1 MQQKKLRKMEGG
13 MVFVY
18 LNHEG
23 SLGLTH
29 PVVVHLV
36 CASYTNREMRVH
48 TGWVARAR
56 TLFIECCCGIRHP
69 EIVALPCA
77 ALPTFYCWKRN
88 DTFLSNYLVSP
99 EPRGLLGLIWQLP
112 RLIIWWR
119 RQSLALQFKHS
130 ADVICNKSPHCKLP
144 LCCVWTVW
152 LSRWESLSSNLGVSS
167 SLWICSYDSTVSMT
181 VAGGIMF

>member
-1 MQQKKLRKMEGG
+1 MH
-13 MVFVY
+13 

-23 SLGLTH
+23 SLVLTH
-29 PVVVHLV
+29 PVVMHLV
-36 CASYTNREMRVH
+36 CASYINREMRVH
-48 TGWVARAR
+48 IGWVARAHA
-56 TLFIECCCGIRHP
+56 LFIKFVRYQTSRNCCM
-69 EIVALPCA
+69 PCA
-77 ALPTFYCWKRN
+77 VLPTFYCWKRN

-130 ADVICNKSPHCKLP
+130 VDVICNKPKHCKLP

-152 LSRWESLSSNLGVSS
+152 LSRWERLSYNVGVSS
-167 SLWICSYDSTVSMT
+167 SFWICSYDSTVSMT